1 MQVKNNKFR
10 TVVSEP
16 SYFPI
21 HKFEHEIIFFKSQT
35 KLPRLLT
42 REQVTKITNKTEF
55 IAYNPTMIVL
65 FLA

>member
-1 MQVKNNKFR
+1 MQVKNNKCI
-10 TVVSEP
+10 TSVNKP
-16 SYFPI
+16 YFPI